1 MSCSSSL
8 HTDSDFE
15 DSSEDPRYYPKKKV
29 PPSLSKSSSFSL
41 ESLYQDF
48 PIDQKEYHRSDK
60 IRSFNSMLNIQFSKV
75 LDQYRNTSKALID
88 SSGNRRRGGIL
99 LPLTTTETKDSM
111 ENGLNISFGEAEEGT
126 TKHKALV
133 KSLSDLKL
141 LKAEFEKSKAL
152 LEHFVQEIDSAE
164 KERSKIKKEIFEV
177 TNKIGRAVGKKV
189 DKTENCSCVIA

>member
-15 DSSEDPRYYPKKKV
+15 DSSEDPRYYPQRNA
-29 PPSLSKSSSFSL
+29 LSNSSSFSL
-41 ESLYQDF
+41 ESLYQGF
-48 PIDQKEYHRSDK
+48 PVEEKQYHRSEK
-60 IRSFNSMLNIQFSKV
+60 IRSFNTMLNTQFSKA
-75 LDQYRNTSKALID
+75 LDEYRNTSKALID
-88 SSGNRRRGGIL
+88 SSGHRRRGGIL
-99 LPLTTTETKDSM
+99 LPLITTETKDSM
-111 ENGLNISFGEAEEGT
+111 ENVLIASFGEVEEGT

-152 LEHFVQEIDSAE
+152 LEHFVQEIDIAE
-164 KERSKIKKEIFEV
+164 IERSKLKNEIIEV